1 MNILKTLP
9 CFCLH
14 VHSSLLE
21 SEHLS
26 KIVLSIMLFGS
37 DINDLR
43 ALDKKEYL
51 MITRDNFC

>member
-26 KIVLSIMLFGS
+26 KIVLSIMLFCTDIS
-37 DINDLR
+37 DHR
-43 ALDKKEYL
+43 VLDKKEYL
-51 MITRDNFC
+51 MIIRDKFC